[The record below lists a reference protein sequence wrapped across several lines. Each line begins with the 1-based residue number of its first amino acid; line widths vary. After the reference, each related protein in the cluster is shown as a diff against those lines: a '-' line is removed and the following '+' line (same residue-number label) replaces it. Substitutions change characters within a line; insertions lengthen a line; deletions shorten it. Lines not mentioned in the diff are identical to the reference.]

1 MQRKSLLRIVISQI
15 SLHLKLLLK
24 CIACC
29 CFFSLGMTSHASD
42 ISNLLPRT
50 GLEVND
56 LALLVNLED
65 PQSIAVAEY
74 YQKARNIPEK
84 NIIRVRFPKAG
95 KSIDSASFSKL
106 KAEIDALTPSHIQA
120 YAISWTEPYRV
131 DCMSIT
137 SAITFG
143 FNKEYCGGCK
153 PTKSSAYFNSPSLFP
168 FTDHQMRISMMLA
181 GTSVENVKKLIDKG
195 VQADA
200 TRPEGD
206 AFLVDTGGG
215 AYNVRAAGFDE
226 AKEKMQPAFR
236 TYYYKKG
243 SKVEFKSNVMF
254 YFTGTPSVTGLDKVK
269 FIPGAM
275 ADHLTSFGGD
285 LTEPTGQTKALRW
298 LEAGASGSYG
308 TVVEPCNYIQK
319 FPMPIVA
326 MFHYLTGETLI
337 ESYWKSVSWPGEGVF
352 VGEPLS
358 KPFSPSL
365 KAMADDEYALT
376 LYTPNDRILLL
387 QKSDSIVGPFVP
399 VGQYPLKPGLNSV
412 QFKLHKAMIGN
423 SIIQFRWQ

>member
-1 MQRKSLLRIVISQI
+1 MI
-15 SLHLKLLLK
+15 SLIKLYFKWLLK
-24 CIACC
+24 HFVYIYLICLCI
-29 CFFSLGMTSHASD
+29 TSHAAD
-42 ISNLLPRT
+42 IPSILPRT
-50 GLEVND
+50 GIEVND
-56 LALLVNLED
+56 LALVVNLDD
-65 PQSIAVAEY
+65 PQSVAVAEY

-84 NIIRVRFPKAG
+84 NIIRVRFAKNG
-95 KSIDSASFSKL
+95 KSIDGVTFSKI
-106 KAEIDALTPSHIQA
+106 KAEIDAQTPSSIQA

-137 SAITFG
+137 SAMTFG

-168 FTDHQMRISMMLA
+168 YTDHQMRISMMLA
-181 GTSVENVKKLIDKG
+181 GTSVDNVKKLIDKG

-215 AYNVRAAGFDE
+215 AYNVRSVGFDE
-226 AKEKMQPAFR
+226 AKEKLQPAFR

-308 TVVEPCNYIQK
+308 TVVEPCNYVQK
-319 FPMPIVA
+319 FPMPLVA

-337 ESYWKSVSWPGEGVF
+337 ESYWKSVAWPGEGVF

-358 KPFSPSL
+358 KPFAPSL
-365 KAMADDEYALT
+365 KAMADDEYELK

-387 QKSDSIVGPFVP
+387 QKSDSIVGPFIP
-399 VGQYPLKPGLNSV
+399 VGQYPLKPGLNTI

-423 SIIQFRWQ
+423 SIVQFRWQ